1 MYSSVV
7 LMLTKELVKPL
18 EKGIVAQLFLMLR
31 KELVKPL
38 EKGIVAQLF

>member
-1 MYSSVV
+1 
-7 LMLTKELVKPL
+7 MLRKELVKL
-18 EKGIVAQLFLMLR
+18 MKEGCIVQLFLMLR